1 MRLNPVA
8 VLKERE
14 SPVGQE
20 AGVDPLPV
28 PVGPMDPFNKA
39 WSALVAWPAAV
50 GLMGVASLG
59 LPLSVF
65 APFEKIMPYFPQP
78 AMGLVPT
85 ITRGKRTVTYHPDF
99 DPKRV
104 SMFMMNH
111 TSLLDAHVALWA
123 IPSVFCGIQHAH
135 HFDIPV
141 YGWLMKRGNGIGVT
155 KGEAGQAERVAEQVR
170 DRVRRGISILGFPEG
185 RRTQNG
191 RILPFRKGLFT
202 MARNSGVPVVPLAV
216 RGLWQILR
224 RGEWVVRPHPLEVY
238 VGPQIETEGLDDAQL
253 EVLAARMYK
262 FTADFVERGI
272 VGDAKAIDP
281 RIPA

>member
-28 PVGPMDPFNKA
+28 PVGPMDPVNKA
-39 WSALVAWPAAV
+39 WSALVAWPTAV

-59 LPLSVF
+59 LPLSIF

-85 ITRGKRTVTYHPDF
+85 ITRAKRTVTYHPDF

-170 DRVRRGISILGFPEG
+170 DRVRRGIPSHALPEG
-185 RRTQNG
+185 RRPQHG

-272 VGDAKAIDP
+272 VGDAKALDP
-281 RIPA
+281 RVAG

>member
-14 SPVGQE
+14 SPVGNE
-20 AGVDPLPV
+20 AGVDPLPI
-28 PVGPMDPFNKA
+28 PRGPMDPLYKL
-39 WSALVAWPAAV
+39 WSVVGAWPVAV
-50 GLMGVASLG
+50 GLMGFATMG

-65 APFEKIMPYFPQP
+65 VPFEKIMPYFPQP
-78 AMGLVPT
+78 AMGLVPKVALA
-85 ITRGKRTVTYHPDF
+85 KRTITYHPDF
-99 DPKRV
+99 DPERV

-123 IPSVFCGIQHAH
+123 IPSVFCGIQHQH

-141 YGWLMKRGNGIGVT
+141 YGWLMKRGNGIGVV
-155 KGEAGQAERVAEQVR
+155 KGEAGQAERVAEQMR

-202 MARNSGVPVVPLAV
+202 MARNSAVPVVPLAV

-253 EVLAARMYK
+253 DVLAERMGK
-262 FTADFVERGI
+262 FTADYVERGI
-272 VGDAKAIDP
+272 VGDPKLLDP
-281 RIPA
+281 RIPV